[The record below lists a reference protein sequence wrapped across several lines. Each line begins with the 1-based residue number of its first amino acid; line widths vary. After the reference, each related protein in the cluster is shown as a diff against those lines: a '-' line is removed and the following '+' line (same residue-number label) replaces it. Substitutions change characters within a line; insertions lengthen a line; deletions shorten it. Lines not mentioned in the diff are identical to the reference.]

1 MSTKTS
7 TSSKIFWLLIAVIIL
22 GAIAF
27 FMMRETKTFDL
38 PIETTQGPTNPG
50 EDLALQTASVPG
62 LEIGMTSAEVE
73 NLLEERFAPETSEG
87 NQSFQ
92 MRLTPQTENG
102 YSLIAVADNILDD
115 SLKAQEITAF
125 FRPDERNNFVLSDY
139 NMRVQCRRGSNI
151 GNWQTQVCP

>member
-27 FMMRETKTFDL
+27 FMMRETETSDL

-139 NMRVQCRRGSNI
+139 NVRVQCRRGSNI